1 VKRYRKNKKENC
13 TRTELVTKSAGFSRP
28 AQGLPL
34 RRSIFFIKKKS
45 STKVV
50 YYHFAPEKEGKE
62 LWYIISISTLVL
74 YKALLPYIGPKCGG
88 YKNRKQ
94 KNKVARILHI

>member
-1 VKRYRKNKKENC
+1 LHKDGAGHEISWVFSTC
-13 TRTELVTKSAGFSRP
+13 TRSSPPQVD
-28 AQGLPL
+28 
-34 RRSIFFIKKKS
+34 FFYKKKS